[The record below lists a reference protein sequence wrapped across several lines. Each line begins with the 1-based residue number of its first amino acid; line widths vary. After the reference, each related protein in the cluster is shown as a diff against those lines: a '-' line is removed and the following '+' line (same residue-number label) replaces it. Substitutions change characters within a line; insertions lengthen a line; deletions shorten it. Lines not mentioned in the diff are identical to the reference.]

1 MDPEFTWMS
10 HSSQS
15 LQMDE
20 SVQSSLFAFCERMFM
35 DRHVTMTMP

>member
-1 MDPEFTWMS
+1 MS
-10 HSSQS
+10 HFSRS

-20 SVQSSLFAFCERMFM
+20 SVQSSLFASCEKMFM